1 MGYSELIK
9 KQRAFFNSGATR
21 SFDFRR
27 TQLTKLRD
35 VLLTNDQLIFDAIFK
50 DLRRPANQTKMMEFD
65 RIIMEIDYALEHLEE
80 WMKPEE
86 KQPEPFGTPFIYHD
100 PLGVVLVISPFNFPA
115 VLALRPIINA
125 IAAGNTVVLKPS
137 EVAANTA
144 KALGEVLKHFDEEFI
159 AVVQGDAP
167 ATIALLEERF
177 DHIFYTG
184 SPGIARSIMTQ
195 AAKYLTP
202 VTLELGG
209 KCPAVVLKDAPL
221 EQAIQSIT
229 HGKATDYVLVE
240 AAIKPQF
247 LEQLKKAIGS
257 KFRAQTEGEP
267 RLHAR
272 LQDLLTNTKG
282 KLVYKPEDENDLSDL
297 YIGPHVFEVEPTD
310 VLMGGEIFGPILP
323 VLTVENLQEAIDFIN
338 RGEKPLNAYIFTVD
352 DKKIEKFLTETYS
365 ANAVSNGAVLNYY
378 CKSMQLPFGGVGES
392 GMGAYHGKFGFDT
405 FTHQKAVVKAAHP

>member
-1 MGYSELIK
+1 MAYSELIK
-9 KQRAFFNSGATR
+9 KQRGFFNSGATR
-21 SFDFRR
+21 SFEFRR

-35 VLLTNDQLIFDAIFK
+35 VLLTNDRLIFDAIFQ
-50 DLRRPANQTKMMEFD
+50 DLRRPPNQTKMMEFD

-115 VLALRPIINA
+115 VLALRPLINA
-125 IAAGNTVVLKPS
+125 IGAGQHGRFEAVRSGREHRKS
-137 EVAANTA
+137 
-144 KALGEVLKHFDEEFI
+144 EFI

-195 AAKYLTP
+195 AAKHLTP

-209 KCPAVVLKDAPL
+209 NPAVVFKDAPL

-229 HGKATDYVLVE
+229 HGKFANVGQLCMATDYVLVE
-240 AAIKPQF
+240 AAVKPQF

-257 KFRAQTEGEP
+257 KFGP
-267 RLHAR
+267 
-272 LQDLLTNTKG
+272 
-282 KLVYKPEDENDLSDL
+282 KPKEN
-297 YIGPHVFEVEPTD
+297 P
-310 VLMGGEIFGPILP
+310 
-323 VLTVENLQEAIDFIN
+323 
-338 RGEKPLNAYIFTVD
+338 AYTR
-352 DKKIEKFLTETYS
+352 
-365 ANAVSNGAVLNYY
+365 
-378 CKSMQLPFGGVGES
+378 S